1 MEILDA
7 KILNILKSLSAG
19 FLICLILLQKAEAA
33 KINSYADIAENAI
46 KGVVNIRTKTFV
58 QRDPALD
65 IYQFFMNGSVPSTK
79 NSSSL
84 GTGIVYDSKGVIV
97 TNYHVVKNASEIE
110 VYFSKKKKA
119 VNAKVIGIDIKT
131 DLAVLRIN
139 PNQKLQRLEFGNSDN
154 LRIGDVVL
162 AIGNPFG
169 FSHTVTSG
177 IISAKG
183 RVIGSGPYDN
193 FLQTDA
199 SIHPGNSGGPLLDTR
214 GRVVGINTA
223 VSQEGQGIGFAIPAN
238 LARTVIRDLLKYGK
252 VMRPW
257 LGIVGENIVSA
268 EAHRKEYQQSSIYG
282 VIVSNLVV
290 DGPGQKAGL
299 QIGDLILEVSG
310 TQVHDTY
317 ELQRIVAKKSPAEV
331 ISLKIYRRNKGFV
344 NLNLGLE
351 IIPDNRNLPTSA
363 DLL

>member
-1 MEILDA
+1 MKKNHA
-7 KILNILKSLSAG
+7 QKLNN
-19 FLICLILLQKAEAA
+19 LIGKALIVGVCLFAEQKANAV
-33 KINSYADIAENAI
+33 KINSYADIAEEAV

-58 QRDPALD
+58 KRDPALD
-65 IYQFFMNGSVPSTK
+65 IYQFFMNGSMPKTK

-84 GTGIVYDSKGVIV
+84 GTGIIYNSEGLIV
-97 TNYHVVKNASEIE
+97 TNYHVIKNASEIE

-119 VNAKVIGIDIKT
+119 VNAKVIGVDIKT
-131 DLAVLRIN
+131 DLAVLKIN
-139 PNQKLQRLEFGNSDN
+139 PPKKLRKLEFGNSDR

-214 GRVVGINTA
+214 GRVIGINTA
-223 VSQEGQGIGFAIPAN
+223 VSQEGQGIGFAIPSN
-238 LARTVIRDLLKYGK
+238 LAKSIIADLVKHGK
-252 VMRPW
+252 VIRPW
-257 LGIVGENIVSA
+257 LGIVGENIISA
-268 EAHRKEYQQSSIYG
+268 EAHKREYQQSSIYG

-299 QIGDLILEVSG
+299 RIGDLILEVSG
-310 TQVHDTY
+310 NKIQDTY
-317 ELQRIVAKKSPAEV
+317 ELQRLVSDKSPAEV
-331 ISLKIYRRNKGFV
+331 ISLKVYRRNKGFV

-351 IIPDNRNLPTSA
+351 VVPDNRNLPSDA